1 MANPIT
7 RLFKGAFNL
16 FLDRDPMREIIY
28 QAGSSYSTPRH
39 RSILSS
45 GTEMSIVSSVYNRCA
60 IDVSMIEIRHVR
72 VDKNEHYLETLRTGL
87 NQCLTL
93 SSNLD
98 QSAPAFIQD
107 VVMSLFDEGIVAIV
121 PVDTSIDLEVTGSFD
136 ILSVRTG
143 KIKEWFPRSVRI
155 ELYNDNTGEKE
166 EVTLPKDKVAII
178 ENPLYSVMNEPNS
191 TLKRLIRKLNL
202 LDAIDEQSGS
212 GKLDIIVQLPYT
224 IKSEARRAV
233 AAQRLA
239 DIESQLKDSKH
250 GVAYADGTEK
260 IIQLNRPAENNL
272 LTQIEY
278 LTRMLYSQLGLSE
291 SIFDGTADEQTLL
304 NYHIRT
310 VYPVVLAIT
319 SELKRKFLT
328 KTAITQG
335 QSIAGFRNPFTLVTA
350 GNLAELV
357 DKFSR
362 NEIMTGNEFRAVL
375 GMEPSKD
382 PSADELRNK
391 NINMAEKNEAPKD
404 KVTKSLEGE
413 TNQNG
418 R

>member
-1 MANPIT
+1 
-7 RLFKGAFNL
+7 
-16 FLDRDPMREIIY
+16 
-28 QAGSSYSTPRH
+28 
-39 RSILSS
+39 
-45 GTEMSIVSSVYNRCA
+45 
-60 IDVSMIEIRHVR
+60 
-72 VDKNEHYLETLRTGL
+72 
-87 NQCLTL
+87 
-93 SSNLD
+93 
-98 QSAPAFIQD
+98 
-107 VVMSLFDEGIVAIV
+107 MSLFDEGIVAIV